1 MKIADEN
8 WDYYSGLPNPSW
20 YETNNNMKISYAIP
34 VCNELMEIQRLIS
47 FLLQTKQPDDEV
59 VVLFD
64 STNGSDEVKDYLMSA
79 SERGGFKWYDYPFD
93 GHFGNMKNHL
103 TSLCS
108 GDYIFQIDADELPHA
123 VLMENIHDILELNDI
138 DVIVVPR
145 VNTVEGL
152 TEEHIKKWGWNVNE
166 DGWVNWPDYQWR
178 IYKNSNDIKWVNKVH
193 EKLDGYTTISNLPND
208 GTMALF
214 HPKTIERQEKQ
225 NNYYDTL

>member
-34 VCNELMEIQRLIS
+34 VCNEFMEIQRLIS

-152 TEEHIKKWGWNVNE
+152 TDEHIQKWGWNVNE
-166 DGWVNWPDYQWR
+166 NGWVNWPDYQWR